1 MAIGD
6 SVEIN
11 DGKVARWYDR
21 SEKDYQILQNSAT
34 ARLLLP
40 LHQNK

>member
-1 MAIGD
+1 MDIGD

-21 SEKDYQILQNSAT
+21 PKMISNFAKFLQHRPYFCIASVF
-34 ARLLLP
+34 
-40 LHQNK
+40 K